1 MTPITPNSVLAG
13 IEMVQAAAIM
23 LSRVALI
30 AINTELQSP
39 TTADCSSS
47 PEKGGLFLGYFVE
60 HGVIAS
66 HSSPPDGPTPL
77 GLMFPMFSLGVSV
90 PFLPP

>member
-1 MTPITPNSVLAG
+1 MTPITPNNAQAG

-47 PEKGGLFLGYFVE
+47 PEKGGLFLEYFVE
-60 HGVIAS
+60 HGVIVCRS
-66 HSSPPDGPTPL
+66 LSPAEPPPL
-77 GLMFPMFSLGVSV
+77 GLMFPMFSLGVST
-90 PFLPP
+90 PFLLP